1 MNWILDGAVA
11 AIILGCAVAAWRK
24 GLIRA
29 VLGFLPMA
37 LALLGTKAVSP
48 FIGRFLRETILFDK
62 MSTAI
67 QTSMGLDTALQEGA
81 MQTQTALIEAMP
93 LPEFLKE
100 ALLENNN
107 PVIYQLLHAE
117 SLKEYI
123 AGYLANVCIN
133 VLSVAAA
140 FVLIYIVVKV
150 VINALHLFSK
160 LPGLN
165 FLNRFSGFLVASLMI
180 STMRRFVSSGKHSSL
195 QRFPA
200 SIWKIGIC
208 SRFAPI
214 TERQELVS
222 PRTNTASGLTCAI
235 SL

>member
-11 AIILGCAVAAWRK
+11 AVILGCAVAAWRK
-24 GLIRA
+24 GLVRA

-67 QTSMGLDTALQEGA
+67 QTSMGLDTALQEGT
-81 MQTQTALIEAMP
+81 MQTQNALIEAMP

-165 FLNRFSGFLVASLMI
+165 FLNGDMTSDRNIA
-180 STMRRFVSSGKHSSL
+180 VSVLLSMKSGKLRSL
-195 QRFPA
+195 H
-200 SIWKIGIC
+200 
-208 SRFAPI
+208 
-214 TERQELVS
+214 
-222 PRTNTASGLTCAI
+222 
-235 SL
+235 

>member
-1 MNWILDGAVA
+1 MNWILDGVVA
-11 AIILGCAVAAWRK
+11 AVILGCAVAAWRK
-24 GLIRA
+24 GLVRA

-48 FIGRFLRETILFDK
+48 LIGRFLRETFLFDK
-62 MSTAI
+62 MSDAI
-67 QTSMGLDTALQEGA
+67 QNSMGLDTALQEGA

-93 LPEFLKE
+93 LPGFLKE

-117 SLKEYI
+117 TLKEYI

-140 FVLIYIVVKV
+140 FVLIYIAVKV
-150 VINALHLFSK
+150 VIHALHLFSK

-165 FLNRFSGFLVASLMI
+165 FLNRFSGFLVGGVKGLVCVWLAGIVLTFFQCRGAFAGLFSAMGHTLFAGYFYENNI
-180 STMRRFVSSGKHSSL
+180 LL
-195 QRFPA
+195 QL
-200 SIWKIGIC
+200 I
-208 SRFAPI
+208 
-214 TERQELVS
+214 
-222 PRTNTASGLTCAI
+222 LTI
-235 SL
+235 FT

>member
-11 AIILGCAVAAWRK
+11 VVILGCAVAAWRK

-62 MSTAI
+62 MSDAI
-67 QTSMGLDTALQEGA
+67 QTSMGLDTALQEGT
-81 MQTQTALIEAMP
+81 MQTQNALIEAMP

-107 PVIYQLLHAE
+107 PVI
-117 SLKEYI
+117 
-123 AGYLANVCIN
+123 YLANVCIN

-165 FLNRFSGFLVASLMI
+165 FLNRFSGFLVGGAKGIVCVWLAGIVLTFFQCRGAFAELFSAMERTLFAGYFYENNI
-180 STMRRFVSSGKHSSL
+180 LL
-195 QRFPA
+195 QL
-200 SIWKIGIC
+200 I
-208 SRFAPI
+208 
-214 TERQELVS
+214 
-222 PRTNTASGLTCAI
+222 LTI
-235 SL
+235 FT

>member
-62 MSTAI
+62 MSPAI

-165 FLNRFSGFLVASLMI
+165 FLNRFSGFLVGGVKGIVCVCLAGIVLTLFQCRGAFAELFSAMERTLFAGYFYENNI
-180 STMRRFVSSGKHSSL
+180 LL
-195 QRFPA
+195 QL
-200 SIWKIGIC
+200 I
-208 SRFAPI
+208 
-214 TERQELVS
+214 
-222 PRTNTASGLTCAI
+222 LTI
-235 SL
+235 FT